1 MIFHFA
7 IPQTADGTASFAA
20 GRRQAASA
28 IIQIERA
35 ANNSVAESFMA
46 PSDAVT
52 QSCPVLPP
60 PPVEAWTAK
69 EERRFDKLAELHA
82 LGRAT
87 TAEVHELKS
96 LVKARSVL
104 VAPVSSTEILRM
116 IQSRKLTGELM
127 DVLNR
132 YVEFHH
138 PKADSRS

>member
-1 MIFHFA
+1 MIFA
-7 IPQTADGTASFAA
+7 IPQAVDGTASFATGWA
-20 GRRQAASA
+20 QVASA
-28 IIQIERA
+28 VIQIERA
-35 ANNSVAESFMA
+35 TNNSVTEAFMT

-60 PPVEAWTAK
+60 PSVEAWTSK

-104 VAPVSSTEILRM
+104 VAPVPSSEILRM